1 MSSHFKECMSL
12 TRMHRSPRSPMP
24 SGSPESSP
32 YTDTQP
38 IPMPSGFRTAEAD
51 GTLQTKLDLVYGR
64 NVFKVHPPYVTT
76 SCKRCGTSVY
86 KQKDHR
92 HCSDEKAFEMAY
104 KVACDHCSVCKP
116 LGCVFAYLCVFHF
129 LFLAVLIYIYIFIL

>member
-38 IPMPSGFRTAEAD
+38 IPMPSGFRSAKAD
-51 GTLQTKLDLVYGR
+51 GTLQTKLDLACGKDA
-64 NVFKVHPPYVTT
+64 FKVHASCMTT
-76 SCKRCGTSVY
+76 ECKRCGTRVY
-86 KQKDHR
+86 SR
-92 HCSDEKAFEMAY
+92 SFHCGDEKACKKAY
-104 KVACDHCSVCKP
+104 KAACDHCSVCKP
-116 LGCVFAYLCVFHF
+116 SGCVFSYLCAHV
-129 LFLAVLIYIYIFIL
+129 

>member
-1 MSSHFKECMSL
+1 
-12 TRMHRSPRSPMP
+12 MP

-32 YTDTQP
+32 STDEQP
-38 IPMPSGFRTAEAD
+38 IPIPSGFRTAEAD

-76 SCKRCGTSVY
+76 SCKRCGTPVY

-92 HCSDEKAFEMAY
+92 HCSDEKAFE
-104 KVACDHCSVCKP
+104 KVFKAACDHYSVCKP
-116 LGCVFAYLCVFHF
+116 SRCVFAYLCAHF
-129 LFLAVLIYIYIFIL
+129 